1 MTVSSSISSHNATED
16 RINAHLSSMN
26 NSPKNRCGALS
37 TAARLLTFRLTGEE
51 FVAFDYRHL
60 LFGLLCTWLVGIG
73 RWWDDSR
80 AVALQHAG
88 VGSVAYVFI
97 LAALLW
103 LIILPLRPR
112 RWSYRHVL
120 TFVALTSPPAIIY
133 AIPVEMLYGMETARG
148 INAWFLFVVA
158 SWRVALLVFYLR
170 RCARL
175 ESLAAVVAML
185 LPIIVIIFTLT
196 VLNLEKA
203 AFETM
208 GGMRGERTANDSAY
222 AILTLLSLL
231 SILLIAPLVLAYSI
245 LIMRARSRVDE
256 PEDV

>member
-1 MTVSSSISSHNATED
+1 MNDSEQNKPGVLSAAT
-16 RINAHLSSMN
+16 
-26 NSPKNRCGALS
+26 
-37 TAARLLTFRLTGEE
+37 RLLTFRLTGEE
-51 FVAFDYRHL
+51 FGRLDYRHL
-60 LFGLLCTWLVGIG
+60 LFGLICTWLVGIG
-73 RWWDDSR
+73 RWWDDPR
-80 AVALQHAG
+80 AGMLQHAG
-88 VGSVAYVFI
+88 VGSVVYVFI

-103 LIILPLRPR
+103 LVVFPLRQK

-148 INAWFLFVVA
+148 LNAWFLFVVA

-170 RCARL
+170 RQARL
-175 ESLAAVVAML
+175 GAFAAAVAML

-196 VLNLEKA
+196 AVNLEKA

-222 AILTLLSLL
+222 MILTLLSLL
-231 SILLIAPLVLAYSI
+231 SILLLVPLVLAYSV
-245 LIMRARSRVDE
+245 LIINERNRVKE

>member
-1 MTVSSSISSHNATED
+1 
-16 RINAHLSSMN
+16 MN
-26 NSPKNRCGALS
+26 DSPQNRRGVLS
-37 TAARLLTFRLTGEE
+37 TAARLLTFRLTDEE
-51 FVAFDYRHL
+51 FGGFDYRHL

-73 RWWDDSR
+73 RWWDDPR
-80 AVALQHAG
+80 AGALQHAG
-88 VGSVAYVFI
+88 VGSVVYVLI

-103 LIILPLRPR
+103 LVVLPLKPK

-133 AIPVEMLYGMETARG
+133 AIPVEMLYSMETASS

-158 SWRVALLVFYLR
+158 SWRVSLLVFYLR
-170 RCARL
+170 RHARL
-175 ESLAAVVAML
+175 DSLTTAVAML

-196 VLNLEKA
+196 ALNLENA

-208 GGMRGERTANDSAY
+208 GGMRGERTASDGAY

-231 SILLIAPLVLAYSI
+231 SFLLITPLVAVYFI
-245 LIMRARSRVDE
+245 LILRARSRVDE